1 MSDELKFWIVIVG
14 AAVVKLLITKTQSV
28 IQAVTSMAAAIF
40 MAWVFTD
47 PILSWLE
54 WPAESYRNAVAAV
67 LALLGDTL
75 IRRLLEISKSPT
87 AVADILKLFG
97 GRK

>member
-1 MSDELKFWIVIVG
+1 MSDEIKFWIVILG
-14 AAVVKLLITKTQSV
+14 AAVVKMLITKTQSV
-28 IQAVTSMAAAIF
+28 FQAVTSMAAAIF

-47 PILSWLE
+47 PVLSWLE
-54 WPAESYRNAVAAV
+54 WPAENYRNAVAAV

-87 AVADILKLFG
+87 AFADLLKLFRG
-97 GRK
+97 K